1 MDDWKLVIAS
11 LSDTFS
17 VLFYFFSNKK
27 ATLKEGEIDD
37 GFNLDDEVSLLFSAE
52 ISSPVLDLFVFLS

>member
-17 VLFYFFSNKK
+17 VLFFSNKK

-37 GFNLDDEVSLLFSAE
+37 GFNLDDEVSLLFSAK

>member
-11 LSDTFS
+11 LYDTFS
-17 VLFYFFSNKK
+17 LLFFSNKK

-52 ISSPVLDLFVFLS
+52 ISSPVLDLFVFRC

>member
-1 MDDWKLVIAS
+1 

-17 VLFYFFSNKK
+17 VLFFANKK

-52 ISSPVLDLFVFLS
+52 ISSPKLDLFVFLS

>member
-1 MDDWKLVIAS
+1 L
-11 LSDTFS
+11 LPCLT
-17 VLFYFFSNKK
+17 LFLYYFFANKK

-37 GFNLDDEVSLLFSAE
+37 GFNLDDEVSLLLSAE